1 MRRQH
6 ANLNEDLIQ
15 PEKLEMGI
23 SHRTGGRTWHF
34 DWGRHEITP
43 GWSANRKLSRNGV
56 LGLGGKHRAVR
67 SPIGN
72 TQGIGVTSRRTG
84 SLS

>member
-43 GWSANRKLSRNGV
+43 GWSVTLTLS
-56 LGLGGKHRAVR
+56 GLGK
-67 SPIGN
+67 GN
-72 TQGIGVTSRRTG
+72 P
-84 SLS
+84 